1 MKIAE
6 PDNIKAGEQELINSI
21 MEQLNSEIIGSIA
34 SGRLA
39 VNNLEFRNGDMVIHE
54 NRIVYKMEFE
64 TSVSISVLFDRE
76 GNLIIEDED
85 SLDSPQIEEDVLPE
99 EAEPTIA
106 QEDAAEELEVAA
118 EELEVAAEESEVA
131 AEELEAAAEESE
143 VAAEESEVDA
153 DDQMNLVLEKT
164 REFWLQKS
172 QDAIEP
178 ADTDSVENN
187 DAMFQEVLQKNKDF
201 WQEQAANI

>member
-6 PDNIKAGEQELINSI
+6 PENIKAGEQELINSI

-39 VNNLEFRNGDMVIHE
+39 VNKLEFRNGDMVIHE

-64 TSVSISVLFDRE
+64 TSIAISVLFDRE
-76 GNLIIEDED
+76 GNLINEDEKSID
-85 SLDSPQIEEDVLPE
+85 IPQVEEDVLPDE
-99 EAEPTIA
+99 VHATIA
-106 QEDAAEELEVAA
+106 PEADVGEFED
-118 EELEVAAEESEVA
+118 
-131 AEELEAAAEESE
+131 
-143 VAAEESEVDA
+143 DA
-153 DDQMNLVLEKT
+153 DDQMNLVLENT

-178 ADTDSVENN
+178 ADTEAVKSDDE
-187 DAMFQEVLQKNKDF
+187 MFQEVMQKNKDF
-201 WQEQAANI
+201 WQEQAASI